1 VVESTGKVCAGS
13 QSQPNLNLKTLMKST
28 PQISSN
34 RRSPRSD
41 SLASHEQRN
50 FPLTDHSYQTSV
62 EVETRRPSSTATA
75 TEIRGPRELHSFRNI
90 SNEFFGSEATIEYI
104 VEAALFAWITC
115 TAAWP
120 IAVAIHQLVR
130 WTI

>member
-1 VVESTGKVCAGS
+1 
-13 QSQPNLNLKTLMKST
+13 MKST
-28 PQISSN
+28 LQISSN

-41 SLASHEQRN
+41 SPASHEQRN

-62 EVETRRPSSTATA
+62 EVETRRASSTATA

-90 SNEFFGSEATIEYI
+90 SNEFFGREATADY
-104 VEAALFAWITC
+104 VAEAVFFAWITC
-115 TAAWP
+115 IAAWP
-120 IAVAIHQLVR
+120 IGVAIYQLMR